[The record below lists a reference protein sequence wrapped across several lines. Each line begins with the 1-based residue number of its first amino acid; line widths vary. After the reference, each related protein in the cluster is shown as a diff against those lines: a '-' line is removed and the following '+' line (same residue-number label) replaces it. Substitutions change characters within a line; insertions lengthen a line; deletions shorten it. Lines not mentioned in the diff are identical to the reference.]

1 MVWILSILAL
11 IFLYVVMIVVDV
23 LGFIFATPLVVVGV
37 IIVIKAWRELNR

>member
-23 LGFIFATPLVVVGV
+23 LGFIFATPLVAAGA
-37 IIVIKAWRELNR
+37 IIVIKIWRELNR